1 MSAPPLAAAP
11 GASRLM
17 CDHLH
22 ETTSR
27 YDLAQ
32 KLLTF
37 LLRCPVCGTERVIE
51 SLRYE
56 PDFRR

>member
-1 MSAPPLAAAP
+1 
-11 GASRLM
+11 M

-22 ETTSR
+22 DTTSR
-27 YDLAQ
+27 YDVAK

-37 LLRCPVCGTERVIE
+37 LLCCPVCGTERVIE

-56 PDFRR
+56 PEFRR

>member
-1 MSAPPLAAAP
+1 
-11 GASRLM
+11 M

-22 ETTSR
+22 DATSR
-27 YDLAQ
+27 YDVDQ

-37 LLRCPVCGTERVIE
+37 LLRCPVCGTERVVDVIH
-51 SLRYE
+51 YE